1 MQLCSLSRFIHKPT
15 QVEKEIAMTHSAGQR
30 GYKASAAAASKDD
43 ELYGVYNHGKEEWPE
58 PNGFSARR
66 TSPRQSADRTR
77 GNMAGEPMDRR
88 NR

>member
-1 MQLCSLSRFIHKPT
+1 MQLSLLSRFIYKPT
-15 QVEKEIAMTHSAGQR
+15 QVEKESAMTHSAGQR

-58 PNGFSARR
+58 PKGFSTRR
-66 TSPRQSADRTR
+66 PGPRQSADRAL